1 MGLLTETV
9 PKHVYDDLLRR
20 YDLLLERYH
29 SLRLAGHAPVKP
41 AVLIPPKPDSGQL
54 AVMGAERAL
63 RTPGAQAIYDEL
75 IAKGKTDAEACRLL
89 GEMHNV
95 ATGKALPT
103 PAQEG
108 R

>member
-20 YDLLLERYH
+20 YDTLLERYH

-63 RTPGAQAIYDEL
+63 RTPGAQALIEEL
-75 IAKGKTDAEACRLL
+75 MQKGKSEAEACRIVA
-89 GEMHNV
+89 EMQNV
-95 ATGKALPT
+95 AKGKALPE
-103 PAQEG
+103 PLAP
-108 R
+108 

>member
-20 YDLLLERYH
+20 YDTLLERYH

-63 RTPGAQAIYDEL
+63 RTPGAQKLIEEL
-75 IAKGKTDAEACRLL
+75 MQKGKSEAEACRIVAEMQNVAKGKT
-89 GEMHNV
+89 
-95 ATGKALPT
+95 LPT
-103 PAQEG
+103 PVQP
-108 R
+108 

>member
-1 MGLLTETV
+1 MGLLSETV

-20 YDLLLERYH
+20 YDTLLERYH

-63 RTPGAQAIYDEL
+63 RTPGAQALIEEL
-75 IAKGKTDAEACRLL
+75 MQKGKSEAEACRIVA
-89 GEMHNV
+89 EMQNV
-95 ATGKALPT
+95 AKGKALPE
-103 PAQEG
+103 PLAP
-108 R
+108 